1 MSKVL
6 SIIFLVVTCSAF
18 YFPINFWA
26 FPMVNTKMLLA
37 AIGLVIFIFTRL
49 QRRTFG
55 FKPDLFWVL
64 ILGLGVSLWSYATTT
79 YNLTV
84 DYVYVTYFVSMA
96 VWLGG
101 AYCVI
106 SLMRKVHGEV
116 SLKLVLHYMALM
128 CALQCVIAL
137 LMDNIP
143 IFKEFIDSI
152 VVADVEKLTES
163 NRLYGIGASFDT
175 AGIRFSC
182 VLLGISYLFHN
193 EQRRNYM
200 TLYILLYLIIVVVGN
215 MMSRTTIVGVAISI
229 VYLVIVNHYNKAIT
243 FKGIK
248 YFVGI
253 SLLLLLF
260 CGVIVHL
267 YQTNAEVR
275 SLLRYGFEGFFNFF
289 EYGTWETTSS
299 NLLFN
304 GLNVL
309 PTNSKTWLIGD
320 GFFADPTN
328 PGIFYMG
335 IDMGYLR
342 YIYYFGLVGLSLFIL
357 YFIVSSYVIYNR
369 NTKLALF
376 VFLLF
381 VIQLVVW
388 VKIPTDIFAFYALL
402 LLLTPNE
409 TASSKE
415 IIIH

>member
-1 MSKVL
+1 
-6 SIIFLVVTCSAF
+6 
-18 YFPINFWA
+18 
-26 FPMVNTKMLLA
+26 
-37 AIGLVIFIFTRL
+37 
-49 QRRTFG
+49 
-55 FKPDLFWVL
+55 
-64 ILGLGVSLWSYATTT
+64 
-79 YNLTV
+79 
-84 DYVYVTYFVSMA
+84 
-96 VWLGG
+96 
-101 AYCVI
+101 
-106 SLMRKVHGEV
+106 MRKVYGEA
-116 SLKLVLHYMALM
+116 SLKIVFHYLALM
-128 CALQCVIAL
+128 CASQCVIAL

-163 NRLYGIGASFDT
+163 NRLYGIGAAFDA

-309 PTNSKTWLIGD
+309 PTNAKTWLIGD

-328 PGIFYMG
+328 PGTFYMG
-335 IDMGYLR
+335 VDMGYLR
-342 YIYYFGLVGLSLFIL
+342 FIYYFGLIGLSLFIL

-388 VKIPTDIFAFYALL
+388 IKIPTDIFAFYALL

-409 TASSKE
+409 TSSSKE
-415 IIIH
+415 INIH